1 MKAAAIALCLAT
13 GLLSQTADAEIS
25 NRDIPPDALWYI
37 NIDMEALRTSEPGE
51 IILDWVDEEVTDDL
65 ERDLNFNA
73 GEDLDRLFFHGN
85 AEGSFSARILGDLSE
100 DTRDHLRSE
109 MLKNTDATLKNDGW
123 GEYYVIEDAGDEI
136 EFDNGDMSLDT
147 DTIYVSL
154 ADNDGLF
161 IASSAERLAAEI
173 RGIRGGNAN
182 VLVLDGR
189 RPFLQIGVN
198 ADEIDKS
205 SEFGFDSD
213 LLRQTSQVALMIG
226 SVGDAL
232 DFHTKIT
239 ATDPEVTDS
248 MANIVRGLISLRMLS
263 SEVPEPVGRIIDKLR
278 VDSDSSG
285 MSIRLQV
292 TPDEVRE
299 LSDL

>member
-1 MKAAAIALCLAT
+1 MKVTTLCLSLLIASTSLPAAA
-13 GLLSQTADAEIS
+13 EVS

-37 NIDMEALRTSEPGE
+37 NIDMESLRTSKPGQV
-51 IILDWVDEEVTDDL
+51 ILDWVDDEVVDDM
-65 ERDLNFNA
+65 EKEFDFDA

-85 AEGSFSARILGDLSE
+85 AEGSFSARILGTLS
-100 DTRDHLRSE
+100 DATRAHMLSE

-123 GEYYVIEDAGDEI
+123 GEYYVIDDAGDEI

-154 ADNDGLF
+154 ATGDGLF
-161 IASSAERLAAEI
+161 IASSAERLEAEI

-198 ADEIDKS
+198 ADELDES
-205 SEFGFDSD
+205 QQFDFDSD

-226 SVGDAL
+226 SVGDSL
-232 DFHTKIT
+232 DFHTRIT

-263 SEVPEPVGRIIDKLR
+263 NEMPEAVGSIIDKLN
-278 VDSDSSG
+278 VDSDSGG

-292 TPDEVRE
+292 TPDEVRA